1 MRTMFQIGCVL
12 LSLSA
17 HAQFDSLREPWS
29 IRFVPDTLFWFSRPN
44 DGAHPWS
51 RTIDASDIWGMTAV
65 ARRDTIVLDMHTP
78 TIRGMHFLMA
88 DIDPRDLV
96 DLRGS
101 ALESLEGEFIFV
113 LEYLDVGGA
122 AYRFV
127 ANVAPMDDEPIPGG
141 PRDIV
146 FIHYTATEDDTIEG
160 FVAKGDLFFLDHD
173 LADAGP

>member
-1 MRTMFQIGCVL
+1 M
-12 LSLSA
+12 
-17 HAQFDSLREPWS
+17 
-29 IRFVPDTLFWFSRPN
+29 PDTLFWFSRPN
-44 DGAHPWS
+44 DGAHRWS
-51 RTIDASDIWGMTAV
+51 RTIDASDIWCVTAV
-65 ARRDTIVLDMHTP
+65 GRRDTIVLDMLTP
-78 TIRGMHFLMA
+78 TVSGMNYLMA

-101 ALESLEGEFIFV
+101 ALESLQGEFIFV
-113 LEYLDVGGA
+113 LEYLNVEGG

-146 FIHYTATEDDTIEG
+146 FIHYTATEQDTIEG
-160 FVAKGDLFFLDHD
+160 FVAKGDLLFFDHG